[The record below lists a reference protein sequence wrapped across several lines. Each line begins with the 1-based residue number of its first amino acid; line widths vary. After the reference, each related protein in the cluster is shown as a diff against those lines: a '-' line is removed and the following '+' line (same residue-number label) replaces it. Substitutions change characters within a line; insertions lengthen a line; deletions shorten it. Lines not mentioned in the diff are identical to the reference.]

1 MTATTRMPA
10 RGRPKI
16 LATYHCDEGIR
27 RLVGQ
32 RIEGRVAL
40 SDIPASDHGKVY
52 LVERHVPSQRELD
65 GLVTDYLHLATRL
78 GRPPLRGD
86 WILSN

>member
-1 MTATTRMPA
+1 MPTTASMPA

-16 LATYHCDEGIR
+16 LATYQCDEGIR

-32 RIEGRVAL
+32 RIDGRVAL
-40 SDIPASDHGKVY
+40 SDIPAGDHGKVY

-65 GLVTDYLHLATRL
+65 GLVADYIALAAQL

-86 WILSN
+86 WVLDK